1 MVDGQV
7 AGGGPIAA
15 VNSRCQ
21 AVAQGHRVGSRR
33 VARRAERVTLAATVI
48 SWVRMVAVT
57 ALAWNRPARA
67 PTARVRLNAIA
78 ASTSHA
84 ELAVNDPDV
93 ISSRSPGVQDVHHA
107 C

>member
-1 MVDGQV
+1 VVDGQV

-67 PTARVRLNAIA
+67 PTAGQVERHRGQHQPRGIGC
-78 ASTSHA
+78 
-84 ELAVNDPDV
+84 E
-93 ISSRSPGVQDVHHA
+93 
-107 C
+107 